1 MRPSE
6 ALSQH
11 RARIREIALNHH
23 VSNVRVFGSVS
34 RGEDGPDSDLDLLV
48 TRSSRK
54 PSRTICHHFACK
66 S

>member
-34 RGEDGPDSDLDLLV
+34 RGEDGPDSDLDMLV
-48 TRSSRK
+48 TRSSGK